1 MHIPRVARFA
11 PLCLILLAGCAEM
24 TEVRSVWEVNGEALD
39 QADRPPYDAGKAHLA
54 RGHLGLAVTA
64 FQRAVAQQPQ
74 SLEALN
80 ALAATYDK
88 MGRYDLADRN
98 YARAL
103 ALSPDD
109 PQTLNNAGYSRFLRG
124 DFREAMRLFTAAGTR
139 APDDPVVAGN
149 LAAVQRA
156 LAAAAQPQGTPA
168 PTIAN
173 LPKPVRP
180 RMVVERSGPG
190 VHSLTMAAPEFLAA
204 ARKVGV
210 DPKLALVGP
219 DQPPARKPLQED
231 PPQAVAAPRPA
242 PTLERPSCRLEVS
255 NGVGRARMAK
265 RMRGYLK
272 ESGVDVGC
280 LSNAEAF
287 SAERTVIYH
296 RPGFAARALEIAA
309 LLPVAAVVEA
319 APDQRNDIR
328 LLIGRDLIPLD
339 QELVDKEHSHEA

>member
-1 MHIPRVARFA
+1 MHSPRVALFA

-24 TEVRSVWEVNGEALD
+24 TEVRSVWEVNGEAFD
-39 QADRPPYDAGKAHLA
+39 GRGQPPYDAGKAHLA

-64 FQRAVAQQPQ
+64 FQQAVAQHPQ

-80 ALAATYDK
+80 ALAATYDE

-98 YARAL
+98 YSRAL
-103 ALSPDD
+103 EVAPDD

-124 DFREAMRLFTAAGTR
+124 DYQEAMRLFTEAGAR

-149 LAAVQRA
+149 LAAAQRA
-156 LAAAAQPQGTPA
+156 LAAAPQPQAAPA
-168 PTIAN
+168 QTLAN

-219 DQPPARKPLQED
+219 DRPPPRRPLQED
-231 PPQAVAAPRPA
+231 TPQAGAAPRPA

-265 RMRGYLK
+265 RMRGYLR
-272 ESGVDVGC
+272 ESGVNVGC
-280 LSNAEAF
+280 LSNAETF

-296 RPGFAARALEIAA
+296 RPGFAAQAQEIAA

-339 QELVDKEHSHEA
+339 RELVNKESPHEA